1 RRITVQTAVR
11 LHGVIKIMGL
21 SWTTKINSILLIV
34 QKPFHRHSCESGNLE
49 MKSNGNL
56 SETTETERTGFPL
69 LRRKMMENHHR
80 ASNPRGSTSAEE
92 IRDTVAGCGG
102 GCPCR

>member
-1 RRITVQTAVR
+1 MEFQC
-11 LHGVIKIMGL
+11 LK
-21 SWTTKINSILLIV
+21 
-34 QKPFHRHSCESGNLE
+34 
-49 MKSNGNL
+49 NL